1 MEEVIAKIEKLK
13 LLPMIKIDDAKNALP
28 LAEALAEGGLPCAE
42 VTFRTD
48 AAEEAIKKIA
58 AMGNILLGAGTV
70 LNAEQ
75 AAKAIDGGCE
85 FVVTPGFAPEVVKYC
100 LHKGVAVFPGTSTPT
115 DLQAA
120 LDMGL
125 SVVKFFPATA
135 SGGVPMLKAISAP
148 YHMMRFIPTGGIKAD
163 NLREFLDFPKVIACG
178 GSWLAKDDIVNAGNF
193 AEITRLAR
201 EAAEIAGSEA

>member
-1 MEEVIAKIEKLK
+1 MSDVIERIEKLK
-13 LLPMIKIDDAKNALP
+13 LLPMIKIDNADNAAP

-58 AMGNILLGAGTV
+58 ALGNILLGAGTV
-70 LNAEQ
+70 LTEDQ
-75 AAKAIDGGCE
+75 AKKAIDGGCT
-85 FVVTPGFAPEVVKYC
+85 FVVTPGFAPKVVQYC
-100 LHKGVAVFPGTSTPT
+100 IDQGVAVFPGTSTPS

-120 LDMGL
+120 LDFGL
-125 SVVKFFPATA
+125 DIVKFFPAAA
-135 SGGVPMLKAISAP
+135 SGGVPMLKAMSAP
-148 YHMMRFIPTGGIKAD
+148 YHMMRFVPTGGIKPD
-163 NLREFLDFPKVIACG
+163 NLREYLDFPKVIACG

-201 EAAEIAGSEA
+201 EAADIAGSEA

>member
-1 MEEVIAKIEKLK
+1 MEGIIEKIGKLK
-13 LLPMIKIDDAKNALP
+13 LLPMIKIDDAANAVP

-48 AAEEAIKKIA
+48 AAEEAIQKIA
-58 AMGNILLGAGTV
+58 KMGNILLGAGTV
-70 LNAEQ
+70 LNVEQ
-75 AAKAIDGGCE
+75 AEKAIGGGCE

-100 LHKGVAVFPGTSTPT
+100 LHKGIAVFPGTSTPS

-125 SVVKFFPATA
+125 QVVKFFPATA

-148 YHMMRFIPTGGIKAD
+148 YHMMRFIPTGGIKPD
-163 NLREFLDFPKVIACG
+163 NLREFLDFPKVLACG

-193 AEITRLAR
+193 AEITRLAK
-201 EAAEIAGSEA
+201 EAAETAGSEV